1 MIRKER
7 IYLVLGQYRV
17 VLVGSW
23 WYLVTIVWYWL
34 IYYANGSAGG
44 CNGWYLVVLGQ
55 YNLVLIGIKW

>member
-1 MIRKER
+1 M
-7 IYLVLGQYRV
+7 GQYV
-17 VLVGSW
+17 AVLVGTW